1 MSNELKAY
9 YVVPS
14 NETENYINGEMN
26 LAFEAYDADD
36 VDAILA
42 EKDKEIAELKARI
55 QLDDDEMAG
64 FLQLEEE
71 CGGGDLRNYIAEL
84 KQKLDK
90 AIAERDG
97 NQACID
103 ALNEK
108 LGAMN
113 EFIKASKEL
122 LKESQK
128 MHQRCADNASK
139 QIRRLNRALY
149 KACANWALSTLAWL
163 DCIDQGEPRKWSEMV
178 QKCRAKAEEYK

>member
-1 MSNELKAY
+1 MSELKAMTVLNVLQMGCY
-9 YVVPS
+9 DNVLVYFKS
-14 NETENYINGEMN
+14 
-26 LAFEAYDADD
+26 EADKVIAYKDA
-36 VDAILA
+36 
-42 EKDKEIAELKARI
+42 EIAELKARI

-97 NQACID
+97 NQVCID
-103 ALNEK
+103 ALKEK
-108 LGAMN
+108 LGVVN
-113 EFIKASKEL
+113 EFIKSSKEL

-139 QIRRLNRALY
+139 QIRRLYRALY
-149 KACANWALSTLAWL
+149 KACANWA
-163 DCIDQGEPRKWSEMV
+163 KSERYTEATWHGDEHREELWAKV
-178 QKCRAKAEEYK
+178 QDKCRDKMEEYK